1 MMRTMKSNVNIRAAA
16 LTAVLTTLMTLAGC
30 GAHQVI
36 LNVDVLS
43 FTPSLQQPFTGVP
56 DVPANAPPISGTHTV
71 VDKQQINLLSG
82 LGDATTIHDVSFRVQ
97 TVANA
102 TGGSGSATLRVYLS
116 DTNTDPLTTTPILT
130 QQLTF
135 TAGTPDT
142 VTSTIGGNAQL
153 NALFAKKQLQLSID
167 GTFVGPT
174 SGAALS
180 GASLKFV
187 LLDAVVIAGRKL

>member
-1 MMRTMKSNVNIRAAA
+1 MMRMVNTRGAALTAA
-16 LTAVLTTLMTLAGC
+16 LTAVMTLAGC
-30 GAHQVI
+30 GAHQVV
-36 LNVDVLS
+36 LHVDVLS

-56 DVPANAPPISGTHTV
+56 DVPPFTPPISGTRTV

-82 LGDATTIHDVSFRVQ
+82 LGDATTIHDVSFRLQ

-130 QQLTF
+130 QTLTF
-135 TAGTPDT
+135 TAGQPDT
-142 VTSTIGGNAQL
+142 VTSTVSGNAQL
-153 NALFAKKQLQLSID
+153 DALFARKQLQLSID
-167 GTFVGPT
+167 GTFVGPS
-174 SGAALS
+174 SGAALT

-187 LLDAVVIAGRKL
+187 ALDAVVIAGRKL